1 MEIPMATLD
10 DLKGIVLLSHLT
22 EPMKEKLLLHI
33 ALRQYRQDEF
43 VFREGEPAAN
53 FFFLRSGK
61 VVLEKRLS
69 DKMTVTF
76 GSVKPGYSFGWSA
89 MLRQPYTT
97 EAICAEPSEILV
109 LDADKTHDTMEAD
122 NALGFI
128 FSQRLLRV
136 IKRRLEVR
144 TEQFVKAIA
153 NNPEC
158 MVLLE

>member
-1 MEIPMATLD
+1 MVTLD

-22 EPMKEKLLLHI
+22 EEMKEKLLPHME
-33 ALRQYRQDEF
+33 LRKYKQDEF

-97 EAICAEPSEILV
+97 EAICAELSEILV
-109 LDADKTHDTMEAD
+109 LDADKTHETMEAD